1 MKHLLSKKHCS
12 YITNGKQC
20 LLPAIVGTP
29 SLSAGGGVESPI
41 KFSKRGELDRTSTFR
56 GGDFFQGGRLQFS
69 HKNKLKSEIFNGQI
83 RL

>member
-29 SLSAGGGVESPI
+29 SLSLCRGGGLSLQPNFQKGGNLTEPQLLEGVT
-41 KFSKRGELDRTSTFR
+41 FFR
-56 GGDFFQGGRLQFS
+56 GVGCSF
-69 HKNKLKSEIFNGQI
+69 HIKIN
-83 RL
+83 